1 MGFGQGLSGLDAA
14 ANNLDVIG
22 NNIANG
28 STVGFKRGY
37 AQFADIYSNAAV
49 GIGTQVAAINQ
60 NFATGTLTTT
70 SNPFDIAIDGEKGF
84 FRVLGT
90 SGEVKYTRNGQ
101 FLADEQGYL
110 VNVQG
115 DQLTGFAPNGT
126 NLQPIRVP
134 SGNIA
139 PRATG
144 GSDDEAGVT
153 TRVNV
158 DANAERPVNAGTFD
172 PNDPLSYNHSLPINV
187 YDSLGNSHQ
196 LIQYFTKDAA
206 ANSWTVNFGMYE
218 QTATGTQLTALG
230 FSHTLAFDGSG
241 QLDPT
246 TAEFTGFTVSDT
258 DIIGSADTL
267 AFDINYTN
275 STQYG
280 GDFNYAFTQDGYPTG
295 EFASMTIEPDGR
307 LVASYTNGETAEQ
320 GYLVLADFTN
330 VNGLQAVGGNAWVET
345 GASGQPIL
353 GRPGTNSLATVVS
366 MALEESN
373 VDMSQELVNLI
384 IAQRTYQANA
394 QTIKTQDQI
403 LQTLMQMR

>member
-28 STVGFKRGY
+28 STIGFKRGY

-60 NFATGTLTTT
+60 SFSTGTISTT

-84 FRVLGT
+84 FRVLGP
-90 SGEVKYTRNGQ
+90 SGEIKYTRNGQ
-101 FLADEQGYL
+101 FLADEQGFL

-115 DQLTGFAPNGT
+115 DKLTGFQANGT
-126 NLQPIRVP
+126 DLQPIRVP
-134 SGNIA
+134 AGNIA

-144 GSDDEAGVT
+144 GSPDGLGVT

-158 DANAERPVNAGTFD
+158 NANVAPITVAFD
-172 PNDPLSYNHSLPINV
+172 PSEPATYNHSLPINV

-196 LIQYFTKDAA
+196 MIQYFTKTAGNTWRVDY
-206 ANSWTVNFGMYE
+206 GMY
-218 QTATGTQLTALG
+218 QQDGSLVKAGPTSTLV
-230 FSHTLAFDGSG
+230 FSESG
-241 QLDPT
+241 QLESVNG
-246 TAEFTGFTVSDT
+246 TAGQTSIDFTEGTAA
-258 DIIGSADTL
+258 IIGDANP
-267 AFDINYTN
+267 FDFQIDYVN

-295 EFASMTIEPDGR
+295 EFASMSIEPDGR
-307 LVASYTNGETAEQ
+307 IVASYTNGETAEQ

-330 VNGLQAVGGNAWVET
+330 VNGLKAVGGNAWVET

>member
-28 STVGFKRGY
+28 STIGFKRGY
-37 AQFADIYSNAAV
+37 AQFADIYSTAAV

-60 NFATGTLTTT
+60 SFSTGTISTT
-70 SNPFDIAIDGEKGF
+70 SNPYDIAIDGEKGF
-84 FRVLGT
+84 FRVLGP
-90 SGEVKYTRNGQ
+90 SGEIKYTRNGQ
-101 FLADEQGYL
+101 FLADEQGFL

-115 DQLTGFAPNGT
+115 DKLTGFQANGT
-126 NLQPIRVP
+126 DLQPIRVP
-134 SGNIA
+134 AGNIA

-144 GSDDEAGVT
+144 GSPDGLGVT

-158 DANAERPVNAGTFD
+158 NANVAPITVAFD
-172 PNDPLSYNHSLPINV
+172 PSEPATYNHSLPINV

-196 LIQYFTKDAA
+196 MIQYFTKTAGNTWRVDY
-206 ANSWTVNFGMYE
+206 GMY
-218 QTATGTQLTALG
+218 QQDGSLVKAGPTT
-230 FSHTLAFDGSG
+230 TLVFDESG
-241 QLDPT
+241 QLESVNG
-246 TAEFTGFTVSDT
+246 TAGQTSIDFTEGTAA
-258 DIIGSADTL
+258 IIGDANP
-267 AFDINYTN
+267 FDFQIDYVN

-280 GDFNYAFTQDGYPTG
+280 GDFNYAFTQDGFPTG
-295 EFASMTIEPDGR
+295 EFASMSIEPDGR
-307 LVASYTNGETAEQ
+307 IVASYTNGETAEQ

-330 VNGLQAVGGNAWVET
+330 VNGLKAVGGNAWVET

>member
-28 STVGFKRGY
+28 STIGFKRGY

-70 SNPFDIAIDGEKGF
+70 SNPYDIAIDGEKGF
-84 FRVLGT
+84 FRVLGP
-90 SGEVKYTRNGQ
+90 SGEIKYTRNGQ
-101 FLADEQGYL
+101 FLADEQGFL
-110 VNVQG
+110 VNAQG
-115 DQLTGFAPNGT
+115 DRLTGFDPDGVE
-126 NLQPIRVP
+126 LVPIRVP
-134 SGNIA
+134 AGNIA
-139 PRATG
+139 PQATG
-144 GSDDEAGVT
+144 ASPDLTGVT

-158 DANAERPVNAGTFD
+158 DANVDIIDRGATPFSLTDTAT
-172 PNDPLSYNHSLPINV
+172 YNHSLPINI

-196 LIQYFTKDAA
+196 LIQYFSKTA
-206 ANSWTVNFGMYE
+206 ANQWEVRYGMYDVNNTLVE
-218 QTATGTQLTALG
+218 ATAA
-230 FSHTLAFDGSG
+230 HTLNFDASG
-241 QLDPT
+241 QLLPANANFTFKT
-246 TAEFTGFTVSDT
+246 TGTPDIVGDALEFDFN
-258 DIIGSADTL
+258 
-267 AFDINYTN
+267 INYTD

-295 EFASMTIEPDGR
+295 EFASMSIENDGR
-307 LVASYTNGETAEQ
+307 IVASYTNGETAEQ

-330 VNGLQAVGGNAWVET
+330 VNGLKAVGGNAWVET

-353 GRPGTNSLATVVS
+353 GRPGTNSLATVAS